1 VTYQLVTVKVLI
13 FASFEEDVRQRKI
26 VTKDYLCQSLIVV
39 TSNQHVIL
47 WSMNIQYAPRLTERK
62 SQEKKSQDKK
72 SQI

>member
-1 VTYQLVTVKVLI
+1 MSVYGVTVSEKTHTSFLNNVTYNSKK
-13 FASFEEDVRQRKI
+13 FKN
-26 VTKDYLCQSLIVV
+26 
-39 TSNQHVIL
+39 TSHLQARGCFKIL